1 MSDDQP
7 TITDQARLLVVAAG
21 QASFAA
27 GEALEHYRDLID
39 SNDVSRFSGET
50 VEIMGDALQSMIQ
63 FEMAAID
70 VAIARQDDDAPMR
83 KRLSDQHADLNQ
95 LLGAV
100 QRYLDGLIR

>member
-1 MSDDQP
+1 MTDSQP
-7 TITDQARLLVVAAG
+7 TIAEQCRLLVLAAG

-27 GEALEHYRDLID
+27 GEALEHYRDTID
-39 SNDVSRFSGET
+39 SNQVSRFSGET
-50 VEIMGDALQSMIQ
+50 VEIMADALQSTIQ

-83 KRLSDQHADLNQ
+83 KGLSEQHADLNQ

-100 QRYLDGLIR
+100 QRYLDGWI